1 MTEINERNDDAYYD
15 AYDEDIVA
23 GHVKPV
29 RTTLRTSPGS
39 RVSDDELDAIFR
51 GRPNLGENHA
61 TGAGRSP
68 ARHVRFSPATDAALA
83 EYVRAHGTTRSA
95 VIRDAVEKYLASA

>member
-1 MTEINERNDDAYYD
+1 MTKINEPSEDAYFD
-15 AYDEDIVA
+15 AYDEDIAA
-23 GHVKPV
+23 GRVKPV
-29 RTTLRTSPGS
+29 RTTLRTSPGG

-51 GRPNLGENHA
+51 GRPNLGEAHA

>member
-15 AYDEDIVA
+15 AYDEDIAA
-23 GHVKPV
+23 GRVKPV

-51 GRPNLGENHA
+51 GRPNLGEIHA

-68 ARHVRFSPATDAALA
+68 ARQVRFSLATDAALV
-83 EYVRAHGTTRSA
+83 EHVRARGTTMSA
-95 VIRDAVEKYLASA
+95 VIRDAVEKYLATA

>member
-1 MTEINERNDDAYYD
+1 MTEINERNEDAYYD
-15 AYDEDIVA
+15 SYDEDIVA
-23 GHVKPV
+23 GRVKPV
-29 RTTLRTSPGS
+29 RTTLRTDPGT

-51 GRPNLGENHA
+51 GRPNLGEIRA
-61 TGAGRSP
+61 TGAGRPP

-83 EYVRAHGTTRSA
+83 EYVRVHGTTTSA

>member
-1 MTEINERNDDAYYD
+1 MTRINQRDDDAYYD

-23 GHVKPV
+23 GRVKPV
-29 RTTLRTSPGS
+29 RTAHRTNPGA

-51 GRPNLGENHA
+51 GRPNLGQTRA

-83 EYVRAHGTTRSA
+83 EYVRAHATTTSA

>member
-1 MTEINERNDDAYYD
+1 MTKISKRNEDAYYD

-23 GHVKPV
+23 GRVKPV
-29 RTTLRTSPGS
+29 RATLRTSPGS

-51 GRPNLGENHA
+51 GRPNLGEIHA

-68 ARHVRFSPATDAALA
+68 ARQVRFSLATDAALV
-83 EYVRAHGTTRSA
+83 EHVRARGTTMSA
-95 VIRDAVEKYLASA
+95 VIRDAVEKYLATA